1 MGREGRAGDE
11 GMKGDESGGI
21 KAHECLFSFRFPFTQ
36 DTQDIIDSVSSLLTL
51 FPFYFLP
58 PT

>member
-21 KAHECLFSFRFPFTQ
+21 KAHECLFSFRFPFKC
-36 DTQDIIDSVSSLLTL
+36 
-51 FPFYFLP
+51 LP
-58 PT
+58 RRT